1 MKRSIFKILTI
12 LFAFLIVMSCKKEVT
27 TENCTGTDYKIIVDT
42 KRIQTSPYRLPV
54 DRDYVLI
61 QTADEGP
68 FSETITIQLNVRY
81 ADSDYRFEDEHTYT
95 VEEGEESGKLLFTS
109 HDYVGDYHYNASIT
123 SENCPDPVEK
133 TEDDIVEDSE
143 SFSCDENLVEID
155 ELLCDEQY
163 TFTWVAGEG
172 ADLTG
177 VTLEAYGQS
186 IDLSAA
192 NSASFAVSTLDFTK
206 VAYISNN
213 GTTCYISSI
222 ARTCVTE
229 ESTGALSL
237 TSPIAAG
244 DDIIIE
250 LTDVDLN
257 ISADNAETVEV
268 ALTTSKG
275 ESETVT
281 LTETGNDT
289 GIFSASLTTVLG
301 ADAGADNDGSITI
314 ELNTEITVVY
324 VDALDAEGNES
335 TEVSETVTVGGD
347 AAPTC
352 SDGIQ
357 NGDETGVDC
366 GGSCVPCTVTGAT
379 GTLSLTSAIAGGDD
393 FIIELTDADLNI
405 TADNAETVEVALTTS
420 KGESET
426 VTLTETGNDTG
437 IFSASLT
444 TVLGADAGADNDGSI
459 TIELNTEITVVY
471 VDALD
476 AEGNESTEVSETVTV
491 GGDAAPTCSDGIQ
504 NGDETGVDCGG
515 SCVPCTVTS
524 ATGALSLTSAIA
536 GGDDIII
543 ELTDADLNITAD
555 NAETVEVALATSKGE
570 SETVTL
576 TETGNDTGIFSASL
590 TTVLGAD
597 AGADNDGSI
606 TIELNTEITVV
617 YVDALDAEGNE
628 STEVSETVTVG
639 GDAAPTCS
647 DGIQNGDETGV
658 DCGGSCAPC
667 AAAEN
672 TVIFNGTTYSIDD
685 GYYTEYEADLNMD
698 GVNDTYY
705 LLLGLNELVDDGAG
719 GEQYGFAISLELY
732 SDNPITS
739 GTYEFEAEVTGL
751 SNASEVSLNN
761 GAVFH
766 SLTGGTV
773 ILTIDGSDYT
783 VEIDA
788 TTEGGDLNGT
798 STVQGF

>member
-1 MKRSIFKILTI
+1 MKRSIFKILTVV
-12 LFAFLIVMSCKKEVT
+12 FTFLNLVGCEDEVT
-27 TENCTGTDYKIIVDT
+27 TEDCTSANYKVVAYEILVRAAAFEVPQYKDN
-42 KRIQTSPYRLPV
+42 
-54 DRDYVLI
+54 VLI
-61 QTADEGP
+61 HTEDGES
-68 FSETITIQLNVRY
+68 FKETLTVQLNVRY
-81 ADSDYRFEDEHTYT
+81 DGDRYGDNYTYT
-95 VEEGEESGKLLFTS
+95 IEQGEASGKLLFTS
-109 HDYVGDYHYNASIT
+109 ENYDDNVRYKATIT

-133 TEDDIVEDSE
+133 TEEDIVEDSE

-186 IDLSAA
+186 IDLSAT

-206 VAYISNN
+206 AAYISNN
-213 GTTCYISSI
+213 GTTCYISSN
-222 ARTCVTE
+222 ANECLSEGT
-229 ESTGALSL
+229 TGTLSL

-244 DDIIIE
+244 DDFIIE
-250 LTDVDLN
+250 LTDADLN

-393 FIIELTDADLNI
+393 FIIELTDTDLNI
-405 TADNAETVEVALTTS
+405 SADNAETVEVALTTS

-504 NGDETGVDCGG
+504 NGDETGIDCGG
-515 SCVPCTVTS
+515 SCV
-524 ATGALSLTSAIA
+524 
-536 GGDDIII
+536 
-543 ELTDADLNITAD
+543 
-555 NAETVEVALATSKGE
+555 
-570 SETVTL
+570 
-576 TETGNDTGIFSASL
+576 
-590 TTVLGAD
+590 
-597 AGADNDGSI
+597 
-606 TIELNTEITVV
+606 
-617 YVDALDAEGNE
+617 
-628 STEVSETVTVG
+628 
-639 GDAAPTCS
+639 
-647 DGIQNGDETGV
+647 
-658 DCGGSCAPC
+658 PC

-685 GYYTEYEADLNMD
+685 GYYTEFEDDLNMD

-719 GEQYGFAISLELY
+719 GEQYGFAISLQLY
-732 SDNPITS
+732 SDSPITS

-798 STVQGF
+798 STVPGF